1 MRFRTETQPCQS
13 VLTLL
18 GCRFKHKGRDLLT
31 QTLEFNCGGDVWLS
45 GVKSWERVIYS
56 CLSENTSS
64 SALITLF
71 TSVTLLKLSVFSKV
85 WVPGQERAVSDDH
98 MTQMA
103 NRLSE
108 SKTTGVVIQTRL
120 ENSDLKG
127 GIWLTDKERQ
137 HNNTSSRGPAPADD
151 IIITHQSLSGQ
162 HLQQLDEH
170 PSVSQVHVQIRD
182 PTRHARQV
190 WVHPFGEGLLLHR
203 LSLICRRT
211 TGHLELWIMWHV
223 ITGFTRVKCCY

>member
-56 CLSENTSS
+56 YLSENTSS
-64 SALITLF
+64 S
-71 TSVTLLKLSVFSKV
+71 V
-85 WVPGQERAVSDDH
+85 WVPGQEITVSDDH
-98 MTQMA
+98 MTQMV

-223 ITGFTRVKCCY
+223 IAGFTRVKCCY